1 MTSVSQKEI
10 LQKNALSHEFPK
22 KVKLAYLQ
30 KRWIQGI
37 ESQRQTSR
45 KLDANVQNTQPP
57 TRFHP
62 DWNMTKAI
70 LFGSPFLGGVN
81 TVKACFL
88 FICNNRC
95 KFAVR
100 TLHFGTP
107 NPPQLCCF
115 SKITH
120 QTIATGDPNV
130 TGRVRWMFRKKRPAH
145 KGCEQRMLRFHEQ
158 RLGCPL
164 IWCALQ
170 KKSGAKMGFQ
180 IHLILESHPLS
191 MENLQNAYPIS
202 HLLNYYSPSYVF
214 T

>member
-1 MTSVSQKEI
+1 MSSK
-10 LQKNALSHEFPK
+10 K

-70 LFGSPFLGGVN
+70 LFGSPFLGGSKYSESMFFCSYATIAAN
-81 TVKACFL
+81 SLWEL
-88 FICNNRC
+88 FISE
-95 KFAVR
+95 
-100 TLHFGTP
+100 P
-107 NPPQLCCF
+107 QIPPQLCCF